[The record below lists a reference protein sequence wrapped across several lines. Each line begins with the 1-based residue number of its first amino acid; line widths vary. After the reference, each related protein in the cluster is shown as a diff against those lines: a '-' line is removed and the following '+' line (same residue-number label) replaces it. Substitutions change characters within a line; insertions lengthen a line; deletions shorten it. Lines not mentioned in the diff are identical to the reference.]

1 MIFMKQIIRS
11 EVRWIALGSML
22 FLACG
27 PYSFSGSA
35 FPHLKSIAI
44 PLFQD
49 NTAEFGVKEELTD
62 ALVRSFTQEN
72 SLKIADRRNADSIL
86 MGTIVAINDQAG
98 SITRD
103 ERVNEIQVHLL
114 VEIKYE
120 DLVKRKVVWEDRI
133 SQFGTYT
140 PGAGEKSTRE
150 AAISEAIAKISTE
163 VLNRTVSGW

>member
-1 MIFMKQIIRS
+1 
-11 EVRWIALGSML
+11 ML
-22 FLACG
+22 AGGCG

-35 FPHLKSIAI
+35 YPHLNTIAI

-49 NTAEFGVKEELTD
+49 NTAEFGVKEELTGE
-62 ALVRSFTQEN
+62 LLRSFNQEN
-72 SLKIADRRNADSIL
+72 SLKIADRRTADSIL
-86 MGTIVAINDQAG
+86 SGTIVAISDQAG

-103 ERVNEIQVHLL
+103 ERVNEIQVHLT

-120 DLVKRKVVWEDRI
+120 DLVKRKVIWEDRI

-140 PGAGEKSTRE
+140 PGSGEQSTRS
-150 AAISEAIAKISTE
+150 AAITEAIAKISTE